1 MYSRKYI
8 IILIYITLLLLLFLI
23 KPSLLFDD
31 NGNIKNFG
39 FESNNNKSLLSI
51 EILIPILAIVS
62 YIIYMAIDII
72 L

>member
-51 EILIPILAIVS
+51 EILIPILAIIS

>member
-23 KPSLLFDD
+23 KPSLLFDE

>member
-51 EILIPILAIVS
+51 EILIPILAIIS

-72 L
+72 I

>member
-72 L
+72 I

>member
-23 KPSLLFDD
+23 KPSLLFDE

-39 FESNNNKSLLSI
+39 YESNNNKSLLSI

>member
-51 EILIPILAIVS
+51 EILIPIIAIIS

>member
-23 KPSLLFDD
+23 KPSLLFDE

-51 EILIPILAIVS
+51 EILIPILAIIS

>member
-23 KPSLLFDD
+23 KPSLLFDEY
-31 NGNIKNFG
+31 GNIKNFG

-51 EILIPILAIVS
+51 EILIPIIAIIS